1 MVQPILCRCIRTSA
15 EVHEFA
21 LRVYYVLKTVVE
33 WNSGDRSQVIF
44 WSATSTSNV
53 VYHTVKLQNPL
64 IFNEISNM
72 AEWGSFYYAM
82 ESVSGNGVI
91 YISSLIAGD

>member
-1 MVQPILCRCIRTSA
+1 M
-15 EVHEFA
+15 
-21 LRVYYVLKTVVE
+21 
-33 WNSGDRSQVIF
+33 IF
-44 WSATSTSNV
+44 WGTTPIGNV
-53 VYHTVKLQNPL
+53 VYHTVKLQNPV

-91 YISSLIAGD
+91 YISSLIVSDLGK